1 MSNNIYLFANNN
13 DGVAEDFGYYRLYNM
28 QMRGDSQGVQD
39 GINYVEYLE
48 GDGASWIDTGLI
60 TNENTQIEATVQ
72 LVAHVNYKAWF
83 GSDNINVGYQT
94 DIRIPAI
101 RLQGNSAV
109 LNLDDNLNTDNLDKT
124 VWKID
129 TSNVVVGEEIF
140 LVDIDG
146 RKWINFTPT
155 ENINPTMSLKVFS
168 SNFTGFSIDETSNG
182 CIKGRIYDFKV
193 FMDNELRM
201 HLRPCL
207 DTEGVPCMY
216 DEVSEEY
223 FYNQGEGEF
232 TYKDLLRDY
241 QPVMDSNGVP
251 CLIDKVNK
259 KYYYGENNSL
269 FSCKETDKKKSIS
282 YIKGDGNSYIDTGI
296 YANPQYKYE
305 IVFEDE
311 DIQRYESLFGADQT
325 ECRVIRS
332 IEQKK
337 LAFFHKNDPRNFDCS
352 LNEKH
357 TVTVRNYNVYM
368 DGKHITNTVATDS
381 IDTFNKSTLIFSSYH
396 NNGLDTIGTFKLY
409 SFKMWDENDV
419 LVFDG
424 IPIIEGGIPYLYDRV
439 SNKTLQNQGS
449 GNFTYGIEK
458 FTNGIVSDVP
468 LEEISQS
475 ICDVIPTF
483 TKMCDDGSY
492 CMYGSHFLYNWD
504 GLSNLSIE
512 AYAKGKGLRLKPNT
526 QYTIYVKTDA
536 ITNYSSV
543 TPNDIFGYNGNGLG
557 WFEYN
562 KPTNFTTDK
571 TGRTFIYTY
580 HDTIYPGV
588 FPFYIYLLE
597 GDYVDY
603 IKNNEVDFATSI
615 DYLQADGTQ
624 YINTNVEINDSLD
637 IDMECRPMVNNA
649 GYIMNNTS
657 LEGTYKYNET
667 DTELTS
673 NVSSESK
680 TLTLGNTYG
689 AMLTEEEEF
698 SAYEQGW
705 IIDGAT
711 ANTSAVVSA
720 NTDISTLGTNETI
733 TSAYI
738 ELTNDNYQTRV
749 DDILAY
755 YPNCI
760 NVNLYDDGSV
770 VSLQTFMSGERNVIN
785 KQVEN
790 VTFMEGYFRN
800 VKNAG
805 NAFRWCEGLK
815 TVSNLP
821 NSLENTGSMFRFCTS
836 LESVTNIPTN
846 VTDVSEMFYQSA
858 IREVPPFPSN
868 YTGKFEGVFYKC
880 ENLIEAPI
888 IPDGVT
894 SIAKCFIN
902 CRSLTTVPNIPS
914 SCTNFNTT
922 FSDCTNLISVPADGW
937 NGYMGYTF
945 LNCTS
950 LNQEINITNANT
962 LAQTFKGCTSLSITP
977 SIETDPTVANVSMDN
992 CFEDCS
998 SLIMPP
1004 ITPSNVKSM
1013 GYAYTRCT
1021 NLEVAPN
1028 IPSDVTYIAYILS
1041 NCKKIKEVTIP
1052 IGIIEVGNSYAGV
1065 IEGCTALENIDWDGN
1080 TGISLNLKLLLS
1092 GFDGMSERDFHE
1104 LIARTTAAKWS
1115 STTLTLSDNYITML
1129 TGGEIINLTN
1139 KGWTIANS
1147 TSTSTVTVKSYET
1160 ISKDMT
1166 ISTTNENV
1174 TALVIE
1180 LTSDNYKTRI
1190 DEILAY
1196 YPNVNDISFYDDGS
1210 VTSLGSMFGIHI
1222 PSSGDYNNNRNHKNQ
1237 ITHVTFIDGYFENLV
1252 GLGSAFCECR
1262 NLLFVNNIPNSVT
1275 DMGNTFR
1282 SCNKLISI
1290 TNIPTSVRDLN
1301 ACFHSCESFN
1311 QMVDLSNV
1319 NIDNDK
1325 VAGTL
1330 AYLFYN
1336 CFALTRTPILPS
1348 NYVGGI
1354 GGLQNAFQNC
1364 KALKEVPIIP
1374 SGVTYLNSCFNG
1386 CTSMTGKPVV
1396 PSGVTNLMNA
1406 FYNTKITEVT
1416 IPLDNLISYQNAVT
1430 LCDELENI
1438 IWVGTRNTDFSMTSF
1453 CHAYEN
1459 EEDIHELIEHLGNV
1473 ENATL
1478 TLSDTCI
1485 GYLTSEDVISLQ
1497 EKGWNLNSVDGLA
1510 LVSVPQD
1517 LNISTLTSSETVKM
1531 ACIELT
1537 NSNYT
1542 SRIGNVLALY
1552 PNCNH
1557 LIFYDDGSVTSL
1569 LNIFHLGNNGGGT
1582 YRGQVEKISF
1592 AEGYFENVTALTNAF
1607 YGLSNLKTIDNL
1619 PISSKTNSLGGAFY
1633 GCASLNQLID
1643 LSVCTNLGDVG
1654 LDNTFRGCNS
1664 LTYTP
1669 ILPSSYN
1676 GYMGGCFMDC
1686 KALTE
1691 VPIIPNGVTNLS
1703 NCFNGCTSL
1712 TSVNA
1717 TDWDTSQVT
1726 NMGGIFS
1733 NCTSLTSVNTT
1744 GWDTSQVTNMG
1755 GIFSNCTA
1763 LTEIIGIENWDTSKA
1778 TNMGGMF
1785 TQCVNLTSLNISNW
1799 KTSQVVDMGGMFYG
1813 VNITEPLN
1821 LNKWDVSKVDTM
1833 LDMFK
1838 ASNYT
1843 SIDISSW
1850 DTSNVVNFETMFM
1863 QCKATEL
1870 KLPSKFVRSIE
1881 GKVTN
1886 MYRMFNQ
1893 ASVISLDVTEWDT
1906 QNINS
1911 LIGVFM
1917 MCTNLTEIK
1926 GIENWDTSKATS
1938 MNQLFYQCK
1947 KLTSLNISGWETGQV
1962 TDMGSMFHDCSE
1974 LTSLDLSKWNAS
1986 KVENMHQAFYNCS
1999 SITEL
2004 NLSNFTNVKDWGSFC
2019 RYCTKLVS
2027 ITGLDISKYSTNFG
2041 GNDIKFLSFQGCTSL
2056 RNIKNLDVSFTS
2068 AMAKAYSNSITN
2080 GNDYWILAGWG
2091 WFDGLTN
2098 LVDITFTGQL
2108 ELYDTLSIYPIFIGC
2123 DTTKFTYATWN
2134 TFVSILP
2141 TTSTSKSIVMGK
2153 SQAILDAVPDEIK
2166 LALTQKGYTL
2176 TFWE

>member
-13 DGVAEDFGYYRLYNM
+13 NGVAEDFGYYRLYNM

-72 LVAHVNYKAWF
+72 LVAHENYKAWF
-83 GSDNINVGYQT
+83 GSDAINVGYQT
-94 DIRIPAI
+94 DIRIPLI
-101 RLQGNSAV
+101 RLQGNNSVA
-109 LNLDDNLNTDNLDKT
+109 LNLGDNLNTGNLDKT

-146 RKWINFTPT
+146 RKWVNFTPT

-168 SNFTGFSIDETSNG
+168 SNFTSYSTNETSNG

-216 DEVSEEY
+216 DEVSEEC

-241 QPVMDSNGVP
+241 QPIMDSNGVP
-251 CLIDKVNK
+251 CLVDKVNK
-259 KYYYGENNSL
+259 KYYYGENDSL
-269 FSCKETDKKKSIS
+269 FSCKETDKKKSVS

-311 DIQRYESLFGADQT
+311 NVSAYENYFGCSNNT
-325 ECRVIRS
+325 IRVYRS
-332 IEQKK
+332 NTSASIVAIDYNGGISTYSIKLRQKNK
-337 LAFFHKNDPRNFDCS
+337 LVINKNQIYINGNPSN
-352 LNEKH
+352 
-357 TVTVRNYNVYM
+357 VTS
-368 DGKHITNTVATDS
+368 TDS
-381 IDTFNKSTLIFSSYH
+381 LDTFENTILIFQSLYE
-396 NNGLDTIGTFKLY
+396 GEPDKCGDFKLY
-409 SFKMWDENDV
+409 SFRMWDENNV

-424 IPIIEGGIPYLYDRV
+424 IPIVEGGVPYLYDRV
-439 SNKTLQNQGS
+439 SNRTLQNQGS

-483 TKMCDDGSY
+483 AKMCNDGSY
-492 CMYGSHFLYNWD
+492 CMYGDRFVYRYA
-504 GLSNLSIE
+504 GLREISIE
-512 AYAKGKGLRLKPNT
+512 AYTKGKGLRLKPNT
-526 QYTIYVKTDA
+526 KYTIHVKTDA
-536 ITNYSSV
+536 ISQYSSV
-543 TPNDIFGYNGNGLG
+543 NPCSVQGYDGTELV
-557 WFEYN
+557 FFRYN
-562 KPTNFTTDK
+562 EPISFITDEI
-571 TGRTFIYTY
+571 GRTFIYTY
-580 HDTIYPGV
+580 HDTNSYPGE

-615 DYLQADGTQ
+615 DYLQTNGTQ

-637 IDMECRPMVNNA
+637 IDIECRPMVNNA

-711 ANTSAVVSA
+711 ANAVAVVSA

-770 VSLQTFMSGERNVIN
+770 VNLEAFMSAERNSIN
-785 KQVEN
+785 NQVEN

-800 VKNAG
+800 VKIAY
-805 NAFRWCEGLK
+805 NAFKWCLGLK

-821 NSLENTGSMFRFCTS
+821 NSLEGTGSMFRFCKS

-846 VTDVSEMFYQSA
+846 VTNVAEMFYSSA

-868 YTGKFEGVFYKC
+868 YTGKFEGVFYDC
-880 ENLIEAPI
+880 GNLIEAPI

-894 SIAKCFIN
+894 SMATCFMN
-902 CRSLTTVPNIPS
+902 CRNLTTVPNIPS

-922 FSDCTNLISVPADGW
+922 FSECTNLTSVPTDGW

-977 SIETDPTVANVSMDN
+977 SIETDPTVTNVSMDN

-1013 GYAYTRCT
+1013 GNAYRRCT
-1021 NLEVAPN
+1021 NLEIAPN
-1028 IPSDVTYIAYILS
+1028 IPSDVTYMAYMLS

-1052 IGIIEVGNSYAGV
+1052 IGIIEVGNNYAGV

-1080 TGISLNLKLLLS
+1080 TGISLNLSLLLS
-1092 GFDGMSERDFHE
+1092 GFTGVSERDFHE
-1104 LIARTTAAKWS
+1104 LITRTTTGKWS
-1115 STTLTLSDNYITML
+1115 STNLTLSDNYITML

-1147 TSTSTVTVKSYET
+1147 TSTSTVTAKSYET
-1160 ISKDMT
+1160 ISKDMA
-1166 ISTTNENV
+1166 ISTTNEDV
-1174 TALVIE
+1174 TTLVIE

-1210 VTSLGSMFGIHI
+1210 VTSLSSMFGNHI
-1222 PSSGDYNNNRNHKNQ
+1222 SSSGDYNNNRNHKNQ

-1252 GLGSAFCECR
+1252 GLGSAFCECK

-1282 SCNKLISI
+1282 GCNKLIGI

-1301 ACFHSCESFN
+1301 ACFHSCGSFN

-1319 NIDNDK
+1319 NIDNGK
-1325 VAGTL
+1325 VAGALT
-1330 AYLFYN
+1330 YLFYN
-1336 CFALTRTPILPS
+1336 CYALTRTPILPS

-1473 ENATL
+1473 ESATL

-1485 GYLTSEDVISLQ
+1485 GYLTPEDIISLQ
-1497 EKGWNLNSVDGLA
+1497 EKGWNLNSLDGLA

-1557 LIFYDDGSVTSL
+1557 LIFYEDGSVTSL

-1607 YGLSNLKTIDNL
+1607 YSLSSLKTIDNL
-1619 PISSKTNSLGGAFY
+1619 PISSKTNALGGAFS
-1633 GCASLNQLID
+1633 GCTSLNQLID
-1643 LSVCTNLGDVG
+1643 LSACTNLSNVG
-1654 LDNTFRGCNS
+1654 LDNTFKDCNA

-1669 ILPSSYN
+1669 ILPSNYN
-1676 GYMGGCFMDC
+1676 GYMGGCFMNC

-1691 VPIIPNGVTNLS
+1691 APMMPSGVTNFS
-1703 NCFNGCTSL
+1703 NCFNGCTGL

-1717 TDWDTSQVT
+1717 TNWVT
-1726 NMGGIFS
+1726 NQTTRINSMFS
-1733 NCTSLTSVNTT
+1733 NCTGLTSVNTT
-1744 GWDTSQVTNMG
+1744 GWDTSQITNMG
-1755 GIFSNCTA
+1755 DIFNYCPA
-1763 LTEIIGIENWDTSKA
+1763 LTEIIGIENWDTSNV
-1778 TNMGGMF
+1778 TTMGGMF
-1785 TQCVNLTSLNISNW
+1785 SQCGELTSLNISNW
-1799 KTSQVVDMGGMFYG
+1799 KTGQVVDMGGMFYG
-1813 VNITEPLN
+1813 IHITEPLN
-1821 LNKWDVSKVDTM
+1821 LNKWDVSKVNTM
-1833 LDMFK
+1833 LNMFRE
-1838 ASNYT
+1838 SHYT

-1850 DTSNVVNFETMFM
+1850 NTSNVAIFETMFM
-1863 QCKATEL
+1863 QCRATEL
-1870 KLPSKFVRSIE
+1870 KLPSKFVKSIE
-1881 GKVTN
+1881 GKLTN
-1886 MYRMFNQ
+1886 IYRMFNQ
-1893 ASVISLDVTEWDT
+1893 SHVTSLDVTEWDT
-1906 QNINS
+1906 QNANS

-1917 MCTNLTEIK
+1917 MCVNLTEIK
-1926 GIENWDTSKATS
+1926 GIENWNTSKVTN
-1938 MNQLFYQCK
+1938 MNQLFYQCY

-1962 TDMGSMFHDCSE
+1962 TDMGNMFQECEALASLDLSNWNIGKVTTMNNMFYACRSLTE
-1974 LTSLDLSKWNAS
+1974 IIGIENFDTTELTQCYQMFYQCQLLTSLDLSEWNTS
-1986 KVENMHQAFYNCS
+1986 KLTSAYWMFRTCSKLETLNVSGWVISETCATDIKQFTQYCENLTNFNSFPMLKSMDFS
-1999 SITEL
+1999 S
-2004 NLSNFTNVKDWGSFC
+2004 N
-2019 RYCTKLVS
+2019 TKLS
-2027 ITGLDISKYSTNFG
+2027 TTSLLDIIDNLAT
-2041 GNDIKFLSFQGCTSL
+2041 ITTSQTL
-2056 RNIKNLDVSFTS
+2056 TLG
-2068 AMAKAYSNSITN
+2068 A
-2080 GNDYWILAGWG
+2080 
-2091 WFDGLTN
+2091 TN
-2098 LVDITFTGQL
+2098 LAKLTEEQIA
-2108 ELYDTLSIYPIFIGC
+2108 I
-2123 DTTKFTYATWN
+2123 ATNKGW
-2134 TFVSILP
+2134 TVS
-2141 TTSTSKSIVMGK
+2141 
-2153 SQAILDAVPDEIK
+2153 
-2166 LALTQKGYTL
+2166 
-2176 TFWE
+2176 

>member
-13 DGVAEDFGYYRLYNM
+13 NGVAEDFGYYRLYNM

-72 LVAHVNYKAWF
+72 LIAHENYKAWF
-83 GSDNINVGYQT
+83 GSDAINAGYQT
-94 DIRIPAI
+94 SIRIPLI
-101 RLQGNSAV
+101 RLQGNSAT
-109 LNLDDNLNTDNLDKT
+109 LNLGDNLNTGNLDKT

-129 TSNVVVGEEIF
+129 TSDVVVGEEIF

-155 ENINPTMSLKVFS
+155 ENTNPTMSLKVFS
-168 SNFTGFSIDETSNG
+168 GNFPAYSISETSNG

-216 DEVSEEY
+216 DEVSKEY

-251 CLIDKVNK
+251 CLVDKVNK
-259 KYYYGENNSL
+259 KYYYGENDSL

-305 IVFEDE
+305 IVFEDS
-311 DIQRYESLFGADQT
+311 DIQKYESLFGADQT

-332 IEQKK
+332 IEQET
-337 LAFFHKNDPRNFDCS
+337 LAFFYKGNAKNFNCS

-357 TVTVRNYNVYM
+357 TVTIRNYNVYM
-368 DGKHITNTVATDS
+368 DGKYIVSTVATDS
-381 IDTFNKSTLIFSSYH
+381 IDTFNKSTLIFSSYY
-396 NNGLDTIGTFKLY
+396 NNELDTIGTFKLY
-409 SFKMWDENDV
+409 SFRMWDENEV

-424 IPIIEGGIPYLYDRV
+424 IPIIEGGVPYLYDRV
-439 SNKTLQNQGS
+439 SNRTLQNQGS
-449 GNFTYGIEK
+449 GNFTYGVEK

-475 ICDVIPTF
+475 ICDTIPTF
-483 TKMCDDGSY
+483 AKMCDDGSY
-492 CMYGSHFLYNWD
+492 CMYSRFLHNWD
-504 GLSNLSIE
+504 NLSNLSIE

-536 ITNYSSV
+536 ISSFSSV
-543 TPNDIFGYNGNGLG
+543 DPHHIFGYNGNGLG
-557 WFEYN
+557 WFKYN
-562 KPTNFTTDK
+562 EPTNFTTDEI
-571 TGRTFIYTY
+571 GRVFIYTY
-580 HDTIYPGV
+580 HEIISHPGE

-615 DYLQADGTQ
+615 DYLQTNGTQ

-637 IDMECRPMVNNA
+637 IDIECRPMVNNA

-711 ANTSAVVSA
+711 ANTVAVVSA

-770 VSLQTFMSGERNVIN
+770 VGLQNFMSAERNSIN
-785 KQVEN
+785 NQVEN

-800 VKNAG
+800 VKMAG
-805 NAFRWCEGLK
+805 DAFSWCRGLK

-821 NSLENTGSMFRFCTS
+821 NSLEKTGSMFRFCTS

-846 VTDVSEMFYQSA
+846 VTDVNEMFYQAA

-868 YTGKFEGVFYKC
+868 YTGKFEGVFYNC
-880 ENLIEAPI
+880 GNLIEAPI

-894 SIAKCFIN
+894 SMATCFMN
-902 CRSLTTVPNIPS
+902 CRNLTTVPNIPS

-922 FSDCTNLISVPADGW
+922 FSGCTNLTSVPTDGW
-937 NGYMGYTF
+937 NGFMGYTF
-945 LNCTS
+945 LDCTS

-977 SIETDPTVANVSMDN
+977 SIETDTTVANVDMGE
-992 CFEDCS
+992 CFCGCTN
-998 SLIMPP
+998 LITPP
-1004 ITPSNVKSM
+1004 ITPNNVKSM
-1013 GYAYTRCT
+1013 GRAYSDCT
-1021 NLEVAPN
+1021 NLEIAPN
-1028 IPSDVTYIAYILS
+1028 IPSDATYIAYMLS

-1052 IGIIEVGNSYAGV
+1052 IGVIEVGNNYAGV

-1080 TGISLNLKLLLS
+1080 TGVSLNVRLLLLNVNI
-1092 GFDGMSERDFHE
+1092 SERDFHE
-1104 LIARTTAAKWS
+1104 LIARTTTAKWS
-1115 STTLTLSDNYITML
+1115 STNLTLSDEHFTML
-1129 TGGEIINLTN
+1129 TSGEIINLIN
-1139 KGWTIANS
+1139 KGWTIANFSS
-1147 TSTSTVTVKSYET
+1147 TSAVTVKSYET

-1166 ISTTNENV
+1166 ISTTNEDI
-1174 TALVIE
+1174 TALAIE
-1180 LTSDNYKTRI
+1180 LTSTNYKTRI

-1196 YPNVNDISFYDDGS
+1196 YPNVNDIALYEDGS
-1210 VTSLGSMFGIHI
+1210 VTSLGNMFGTHI
-1222 PSSGDYNNNRNHKNQ
+1222 SSSGDYNNNINHKNQ
-1237 ITHVTFIDGYFENLV
+1237 ITHATFIDGYFENLTNLSY
-1252 GLGSAFCECR
+1252 GFCECR

-1275 DMGNTFR
+1275 AMTNTFR

-1290 TNIPTSVRDLN
+1290 TNIPTSVRNLN
-1301 ACFHSCESFN
+1301 SCFHSCESFN

-1319 NIDNDK
+1319 DIDNSI
-1325 VAGTL
+1325 VAGALT
-1330 AYLFYN
+1330 YLFYN
-1336 CFALTRTPILPS
+1336 CFALTYTPILPS

-1364 KALKEVPIIP
+1364 KALTEVPIIP
-1374 SGVTYLNSCFNG
+1374 SGVTNLANCFNG
-1386 CTSMTGKPVV
+1386 CISMTGKPVV
-1396 PSGVTNLMNA
+1396 PSGVTSLQNA

-1416 IPLDNLISYQNAVT
+1416 IPLDNLTSYQNAVS
-1430 LCDELENI
+1430 LCAELENI
-1438 IWVGTRNTDFSMTSF
+1438 IWVGTRNTDFSFLTLAF
-1453 CHAYEN
+1453 GHVNTYG
-1459 EEDIHELIEHLGNV
+1459 LIDHLGEV
-1473 ENATL
+1473 DSATL
-1478 TLSDTCI
+1478 TLNDNSI
-1485 GYLTSEDVISLQ
+1485 EHLTSEEIISLQ
-1497 EKGWNLNSVDGLA
+1497 EKGWTLNSSDGVVLA
-1510 LVSVPQD
+1510 SVPQNLD
-1517 LNISTLTSSETVKM
+1517 ISTLTSSETVKM

-1557 LIFYDDGSVTSL
+1557 LIFYEDGSVDSL
-1569 LNIFHLGNNGGGT
+1569 LNIFNLGNNSGGT

-1607 YGLSNLKTIDNL
+1607 YGLSSLKTIDNL
-1619 PISSKTNSLGGAFY
+1619 PVSSKTNALGGVFN
-1633 GCASLNQLID
+1633 GCTSLNQLID
-1643 LSVCTNLGDVG
+1643 LSACTNLSNVG
-1654 LDNTFRGCNS
+1654 LDNTFKDCKS

-1669 ILPSSYN
+1669 ILPSNYN
-1676 GYMGGCFMDC
+1676 GYMGGCFMNC

-1691 VPIIPNGVTNLS
+1691 VPMMPSGVTNLA
-1703 NCFNGCTSL
+1703 NCFNGCIGL
-1712 TSVNA
+1712 TSINA
-1717 TDWDTSQVT
+1717 TNWVT
-1726 NMGGIFS
+1726 NQTTKIDSMFT

-1744 GWDTSQVTNMG
+1744 GWDTSQITNMG
-1755 GIFSNCTA
+1755 NIFSYCTA
-1763 LTEIIGIENWDTSKA
+1763 LTEIIGIENWDTSKV
-1778 TNMGGMF
+1778 TNMSVMF
-1785 TQCVNLTSLNISNW
+1785 SQCEKLTSLNISNW
-1799 KTSQVVDMGGMFYG
+1799 KTGQVVDMNSMFYG
-1813 VNITEPLN
+1813 VHIAEPLN
-1821 LNKWDVSKVDTM
+1821 LNKWDVSKVNTM
-1833 LDMFK
+1833 MNMFR
-1838 ASNYT
+1838 ASHYT

-1850 DTSNVVNFETMFM
+1850 DTSNVAIFETMFM

-1870 KLPSKFVRSIE
+1870 KLPSKFVKSIE
-1881 GKVTN
+1881 GKLTN
-1886 MYRMFNQ
+1886 IYRMFNQ
-1893 ASVISLDVTEWDT
+1893 SSVISLDVTEWDT
-1906 QNINS
+1906 QNADN
-1911 LIGVFM
+1911 LIGIFM
-1917 MCTNLTEIK
+1917 MCKKLTEIK
-1926 GIENWDTSKATS
+1926 GIENWNTSKVTN
-1938 MNQLFYQCK
+1938 MNQLFYQCY
-1947 KLTSLNISGWETGQV
+1947 KLTSLNISEWETGQV
-1962 TDMGSMFHDCSE
+1962 TNMNSMFQECE
-1974 LTSLDLSKWNAS
+1974 ALVSLDLSDWDTS
-1986 KVENMHQAFYNCS
+1986 SVTNMSSMFKNCS
-1999 SITEL
+1999 SLTSLNVSGWGNSNSIDMGNMFYDCKVLVEL
-2004 NLSNFTNVKDWGSFC
+2004 DLSTWNFTNVSNIDYIFRDMTSLTDLDASG
-2019 RYCTKLVS
+2019 
-2027 ITGLDISKYSTNFG
+2027 ITLANTTDVFNFAYQSTNLTNF
-2041 GNDIKFLSFQGCTSL
+2041 
-2056 RNIKNLDVSFTS
+2056 VSFKNISTVVT
-2068 AMAKAYSNSITN
+2068 ATYLNNLTVNSIMSIIN
-2080 GNDYWILAGWG
+2080 NLATVTTTQTLQLGA
-2091 WFDGLTN
+2091 TN
-2098 LVDITFTGQL
+2098 LAKLTEDQV
-2108 ELYDTLSIYPIFIGC
+2108 
-2123 DTTKFTYATWN
+2123 
-2134 TFVSILP
+2134 
-2141 TTSTSKSIVMGK
+2141 
-2153 SQAILDAVPDEIK
+2153 AIAVN
-2166 LALTQKGYTL
+2166 KGWTVV
-2176 TFWE
+2176 

>member
-72 LVAHVNYKAWF
+72 LVAHENYKAWF

-94 DIRIPAI
+94 DIRIPLI
-101 RLQGNSAV
+101 RLQGNNSVA
-109 LNLDDNLNTDNLDKT
+109 LNLGDNLNTGNLDKT

-168 SNFTGFSIDETSNG
+168 SNFTGFSINETSNG

-216 DEVSEEY
+216 DEVSKEY

-241 QPVMDSNGVP
+241 QPIMDSNGVP
-251 CLIDKVNK
+251 CLVDKVNK

-269 FSCKETDKKKSIS
+269 FSCKETDKKKSVS

-305 IVFEDE
+305 IVFEDS
-311 DIQRYESLFGADQT
+311 DIQRYENLFGADQT

-332 IEQKK
+332 IEQET
-337 LAFFHKNDPRNFDCS
+337 LAFFYKSNAKNFNCS

-357 TVTVRNYNVYM
+357 TVTIRSHRVYM
-368 DGKHITNTVATDS
+368 DGKHIMDTEATDS
-381 IDTFNKSTLIFSSYH
+381 IDTFNKSTLIFSSYY

-439 SNKTLQNQGS
+439 SNRTLQNQGS

-483 TKMCDDGSY
+483 AKMCNDGSY
-492 CMYGSHFLYNWD
+492 CMYSRFLHNWD

-526 QYTIYVKTDA
+526 QYTIYIKTDA
-536 ITNYSSV
+536 ISNFSSV
-543 TPNDIFGYNGNGLG
+543 TPHQIFGYNGNGLG
-557 WFEYN
+557 WFKYN
-562 KPTNFTTDK
+562 EPTNFTTDEI
-571 TGRTFIYTY
+571 GRVFIYTY
-580 HDTIYPGV
+580 HETISHTGV

-770 VSLQTFMSGERNVIN
+770 VKLQNFMSGERNAIN

-800 VKNAG
+800 VKNAE

-821 NSLENTGSMFRFCTS
+821 NSLEYTGSMFRFCTS

-846 VTDVSEMFYQSA
+846 VTDVTEMFYNSA

-868 YTGKFEGVFYKC
+868 YTGKFEGVFFNC
-880 ENLIEAPI
+880 GNLIEAPI

-894 SIAKCFIN
+894 SMATCFMN
-902 CRSLTTVPNIPS
+902 CRNLTTVPNIPS

-922 FSDCTNLISVPADGW
+922 FSGCTNLISVPTDGW

-977 SIETDPTVANVSMDN
+977 SIETDPTVASVDMGE
-992 CFEDCS
+992 CFYGCTN
-998 SLIMPP
+998 LIIPP
-1004 ITPSNVKSM
+1004 ITPNNVKSM
-1013 GYAYTRCT
+1013 GSAYSGCT
-1021 NLEVAPN
+1021 NLEIAPN
-1028 IPSDVTYIAYILS
+1028 IPSDATYIAYMLS

-1052 IGIIEVGNSYAGV
+1052 IGIIEVGNNYVGV

-1080 TGISLNLKLLLS
+1080 TGVSLNVRLLLLNVNI
-1092 GFDGMSERDFHE
+1092 SERDFHE

-1115 STTLTLSDNYITML
+1115 STNLTLSDEHFAML
-1129 TGGEIINLTN
+1129 TSGEIINLTN
-1139 KGWTIANS
+1139 KGWTIQNAS
-1147 TSTSTVTVKSYET
+1147 PSGTATIKSYET
-1160 ISKDMT
+1160 ISKDMA
-1166 ISTTNENV
+1166 ISTTNEDV
-1174 TALVIE
+1174 TALAIE
-1180 LTSDNYKTRI
+1180 LTSTNYKTRI

-1196 YPNVNDISFYDDGS
+1196 YPNVNDIALYEDGS
-1210 VTSLGSMFGIHI
+1210 VTSLGSMFGNHI
-1222 PSSGDYNNNRNHKNQ
+1222 SSSGDYNNNRNHKNQ

-1301 ACFHSCESFN
+1301 ACFHSCDSFN

-1319 NIDNDK
+1319 NIDNSI

-1330 AYLFYN
+1330 QYVFYN

-1374 SGVTYLNSCFNG
+1374 SGVTNLNSCFNG
-1386 CTSMTGKPVV
+1386 CISMTGKPVV
-1396 PSGVTNLMNA
+1396 PSGATNIMNV

-1438 IWVGTRNTDFSMTSF
+1438 IWVGTRNTDFLMTSF

-1473 ENATL
+1473 ESATL

-1485 GYLTSEDVISLQ
+1485 GYLTPEDVISLQ

-1531 ACIELT
+1531 VCIELT

-1557 LIFYDDGSVTSL
+1557 LIFYEDGSVTKL
-1569 LNIFHLGNNGGGT
+1569 ENLFALGNNGAGT

-1592 AEGYFENVTALTNAF
+1592 AEGYFENVNSLVGCF
-1607 YGLSNLKTIDNL
+1607 SYCDGLKTVENIPL
-1619 PISSKTNSLGGAFY
+1619 SSKVTYLGNMFT
-1633 GCASLNQLID
+1633 GCTSLNQPID
-1643 LSVCTNLGDVG
+1643 LSTCVNCTDLSQ
-1654 LDNTFRGCNS
+1654 TFRDCTS

-1669 ILPSSYN
+1669 ILPSNCN
-1676 GYMGGCFMDC
+1676 GTMNGCFFNC

-1691 VPIIPNGVTNLS
+1691 VPMMPSGVTNFS
-1703 NCFNGCTSL
+1703 SCFYGCTSL
-1712 TSVNA
+1712 TSVDA
-1717 TDWDTSQVT
+1717 TNWVT
-1726 NMGGIFS
+1726 NQTTNIGTMFS
-1733 NCTSLTSVNTT
+1733 SCTSLTSVNTT
-1744 GWDTSQVTNMG
+1744 GWDTSQITNMG
-1755 GIFSNCTA
+1755 DIFSSCTA
-1763 LTEIIGIENWDTSKA
+1763 LTEIIGIENWDTSSA
-1778 TNMGGMF
+1778 TNMSSMF
-1785 TQCVNLTSLNISNW
+1785 ALCGNLTSLNISNW
-1799 KTSQVVDMGGMFYG
+1799 KTSQVVDMSSMLYG
-1813 VNITEPLN
+1813 IHITEPLN
-1821 LNKWDVSKVDTM
+1821 LNKWDVSKVNTM
-1833 LDMFK
+1833 LNMFR
-1838 ASNYT
+1838 ASRYT

-1850 DTSNVVNFETMFM
+1850 DTSNIAIFETMFM

-1881 GKVTN
+1881 GKLTN
-1886 MYRMFNQ
+1886 IYRMFNQ
-1893 ASVISLDVTEWDT
+1893 SSVTSLDVTEWDI
-1906 QNINS
+1906 QNVEN
-1911 LIGVFM
+1911 LTGVFM

-1926 GIENWDTSKATS
+1926 GIENWNTSKVTS

-1947 KLTSLNISGWETGQV
+1947 KITSLNISGWDTGQV
-1962 TDMGSMFHDCSE
+1962 TNMGGMFDTCES
-1974 LTSLDLSKWNAS
+1974 LASLDLSDWDTSKVTTMNGLFANCLVLTSLNVSGWDTSSVTTMDAVFYGVRAITSLDLSDWNVQNVTNF
-1986 KVENMHQAFYNCS
+1986 KNFFYNQGYALIS
-1999 SITEL
+1999 L
-2004 NLSNFTNVKDWGSFC
+2004 NSMMNISASLDLTPTSN
-2019 RYCTKLVS
+2019 
-2027 ITGLDISKYSTNFG
+2027 LDIN
-2041 GNDIKFLSFQGCTSL
+2041 SL
-2056 RNIKNLDVSFTS
+2056 LDVIDNLATVT
-2068 AMAKAYSNSITN
+2068 TN
-2080 GNDYWILAGWG
+2080 
-2091 WFDGLTN
+2091 
-2098 LVDITFTGQL
+2098 
-2108 ELYDTLSIYPIFIGC
+2108 P
-2123 DTTKFTYATWN
+2123 
-2134 TFVSILP
+2134 
-2141 TTSTSKSIVMGK
+2141 
-2153 SQAILDAVPDEIK
+2153 
-2166 LALTQKGYTL
+2166 TL
-2176 TFWE
+2176 TLGSTHLAKLTEDQIAIAVNKGWTVA

>member
-28 QMRGDSQGVQD
+28 QMRGGSQGVQD
-39 GINYVEYLE
+39 SINYVEYLE

-72 LVAHVNYKAWF
+72 LVAHENYKAWF
-83 GSDNINVGYQT
+83 GSDAINVGYQT
-94 DIRIPAI
+94 SISIPLI
-101 RLQGNSAV
+101 RLQGNSAT
-109 LNLDDNLNTDNLDKT
+109 LNLGNNLNTGDLDKT

-129 TSNVVVGEEIF
+129 TSDVVVGEEIF
-140 LVDIDG
+140 VVDIDG
-146 RKWINFTPT
+146 RKWISYTPT
-155 ENINPTMSLKVFS
+155 ENTNPTMSLKVFS
-168 SNFTGFSIDETSNG
+168 GNFTTHTTNEASDG

-193 FMDNELRM
+193 FIDNELKM

-251 CLIDKVNK
+251 CLVDKVNK

-311 DIQRYESLFGADQT
+311 NVLAYESYFGCSNKT
-325 ECRVIRS
+325 IRVYRS
-332 IEQKK
+332 NTSTSIVAIDYNGEAGSRYSVRLGQKNK
-337 LAFFHKNDPRNFDCS
+337 LVINKNQLYINGNS
-352 LNEKH
+352 SNL
-357 TVTVRNYNVYM
+357 TY
-368 DGKHITNTVATDS
+368 TDS
-381 IDTFNKSTLIFSSYH
+381 LDTFENTILIFQSLY
-396 NNGLDTIGTFKLY
+396 NGELDKCGDFKLY
-409 SFKMWDENDV
+409 SFRMWDENEV

-424 IPIIEGGIPYLYDRV
+424 IPIIEGGVPYLYDRV
-439 SNKTLQNQGS
+439 SNRTLQNQGS
-449 GNFTYGIEK
+449 GNFTYGVEK

-475 ICDVIPTF
+475 ICDIIPTF
-483 TKMCDDGSY
+483 AKMCDDGSY
-492 CMYGSHFLYNWD
+492 CMYGSRFLYNEQGVKD
-504 GLSNLSIE
+504 LSIE

-526 QYTIYVKTDA
+526 KYTIYIKTDA
-536 ITNYSSV
+536 ISSYSSV
-543 TPNDIFGYNGNGLG
+543 NPHSVNGYDGTALV
-557 WFEYN
+557 WFNYGIPE
-562 KPTNFTTDK
+562 TFITDK

-580 HDTIYPGV
+580 HDVATHTGE

-711 ANTSAVVSA
+711 ANTVAVVSA

-738 ELTNDNYQTRV
+738 ELTNDNYGTRV

-800 VKNAG
+800 VKIAY

-821 NSLENTGSMFRFCTS
+821 NSLEGTGSMFRFCKS

-846 VTDVSEMFYQSA
+846 VTDVTEMFYSSA

-868 YTGKFEGVFYKC
+868 YTGKFEGVFYNC
-880 ENLIEAPI
+880 GNLIEAPI

-894 SIAKCFIN
+894 SMANCFIS
-902 CRSLTTVPNIPS
+902 CTKLTTVPNIPS

-922 FSDCTNLISVPADGW
+922 FSGCTNLISVPTDGW

-945 LNCTS
+945 LNCAL

-962 LAQTFKGCTSLSITP
+962 LTQTFKGCTSLSITP
-977 SIETDPTVANVSMDN
+977 SIETDPTVTNISMDS
-992 CFEDCS
+992 CFEECS
-998 SLIMPP
+998 SLIIPT

-1013 GYAYTRCT
+1013 GRTYSGCT

-1028 IPSDVTYIAYILS
+1028 IPSDATYIAYMLS

-1052 IGIIEVGNSYAGV
+1052 IGIIEVGNDYAGV
-1065 IEGCTALENIDWDGN
+1065 VEGCTALENIDWDGN
-1080 TGISLNLKLLLS
+1080 TGISFSLNLLLS
-1092 GFDGMSERDFHE
+1092 GSVGLSERDFHE
-1104 LIARTTAAKWS
+1104 LIARTTTAKWS
-1115 STTLTLSDNYITML
+1115 PTTLTLSDDYITML
-1129 TGGEIINLTN
+1129 TGGEILNLTN

-1147 TSTSTVTVKSYET
+1147 SSTSTVTVKSYET

-1166 ISTTNENV
+1166 ISTTNEDI
-1174 TALVIE
+1174 TALAIE

-1196 YPNVNDISFYDDGS
+1196 YPNVNDIALYEDGS
-1210 VTSLGSMFGIHI
+1210 VTSLGNMFGTHVS
-1222 PSSGDYNNNRNHKNQ
+1222 SSGDYNNNINHKNQ
-1237 ITHVTFIDGYFENLV
+1237 ITHVTFMDGYFENLTNLSY
-1252 GLGSAFCECR
+1252 GFCECR

-1275 DMGNTFR
+1275 AMTNTFR

-1301 ACFHSCESFN
+1301 SCFHSCESFN

-1319 NIDNDK
+1319 DIDNSI

-1330 AYLFYN
+1330 TYLFYG
-1336 CFALTRTPILPS
+1336 CYALTYTPILPS
-1348 NYVGGI
+1348 NYIGGI
-1354 GGLQNAFQNC
+1354 GGLKNAFQNC

-1374 SGVTYLNSCFNG
+1374 SGVTELSNCFNG

-1396 PSGVTNLMNA
+1396 PSGVTSIPNA

-1416 IPLDNLISYQNAVT
+1416 IPLDNLITYQNAVT

-1438 IWVGTRNTDFSMTSF
+1438 IWVGTRNTDFLMTSF
-1453 CHAYEN
+1453 CNDYKN

-1473 ENATL
+1473 ESATL
-1478 TLSDTCI
+1478 TLNDTCI

-1517 LNISTLTSSETVKM
+1517 LDISTLTSSETVKM
-1531 ACIELT
+1531 TYIELT
-1537 NSNYT
+1537 NSNYKA
-1542 SRIGNVLALY
+1542 RIGNVLALY
-1552 PNCNH
+1552 SNCNH
-1557 LIFYDDGSVTSL
+1557 LIFYDDGSITVFENL
-1569 LNIFHLGNNGGGT
+1569 FALGNNGGGA

-1592 AEGYFENVTALTNAF
+1592 AEGYFENVNSLN
-1607 YGLSNLKTIDNL
+1607 GLFSYCSDLKTIENI
-1619 PISSKTNSLGGAFY
+1619 PFSSKVTYLGNMFM
-1633 GCASLNQLID
+1633 GCTSLNQLID
-1643 LSVCTNLGDVG
+1643 LSTYVNCTDLSQ
-1654 LDNTFRGCNS
+1654 TFRDCTS

-1669 ILPSSYN
+1669 ILPSNCNGSMNNCFYN
-1676 GYMGGCFMDC
+1676 C

-1691 VPIIPNGVTNLS
+1691 VPTMPSGVTNFS
-1703 NCFNGCTSL
+1703 SCFCLCTGL

-1717 TDWDTSQVT
+1717 TNWDTSQVT
-1726 NMGGIFS
+1726 NTSSMFQ

-1744 GWDTSQVTNMG
+1744 GWDTSEVTNTNSM
-1755 GIFSNCTA
+1755 FSNCSN
-1763 LTEIIGIENWDTSKA
+1763 LTEIIGIENWNTSNV
-1778 TNMGGMF
+1778 TNMGSMF
-1785 TQCVNLTSLNISNW
+1785 GLCEKLTSLNISGW
-1799 KTSQVVDMGGMFYG
+1799 DTGQVVIMGGMLYG
-1813 VNITEPLN
+1813 VHIAEPLN
-1821 LNKWDVSKVDTM
+1821 LNKWDVSKVT
-1833 LDMFK
+1833 DMMNMFR
-1838 ASNYT
+1838 ASHYT

-1850 DTSNVVNFETMFM
+1850 DTSNVASFETMFM

-1870 KLPSKFVRSIE
+1870 KLPSKFVKSIE

-1886 MYRMFNQ
+1886 IYRMFNQ
-1893 ASVISLDVTEWDT
+1893 SSVTSLDVTEWDT
-1906 QNINS
+1906 QNVNS
-1911 LIGVFM
+1911 SIGVFM

-1926 GIENWDTSKATS
+1926 GIENWDTSKVTS

-1947 KLTSLNISGWETGQV
+1947 KITSLNISGWDTGQV
-1962 TDMGSMFHDCSE
+1962 TNMGGMFQECEALASLDLSDWDTSKVTNMGSMF
-1974 LTSLDLSKWNAS
+1974 
-1986 KVENMHQAFYNCS
+1986 
-1999 SITEL
+1999 
-2004 NLSNFTNVKDWGSFC
+2004 GS
-2019 RYCTKLVS
+2019 
-2027 ITGLDISKYSTNFG
+2027 
-2041 GNDIKFLSFQGCTSL
+2041 CTSL
-2056 RNIKNLDVSFTS
+2056 TN
-2068 AMAKAYSNSITN
+2068 MPITTFGN
-2080 GNDYWILAGWG
+2080 GCNYYNMYDNCT
-2091 WFDGLTN
+2091 GLTN
-2098 LVDITFTGQL
+2098 IPILNIVGSCTLSRLFCRCSNISAEITFNWTTDEEVEFSGVFCDIDRNRITSLYGVNLTSCGNTIFTGYFFGGIGSQENTSFVNFTCNG
-2108 ELYDTLSIYPIFIGC
+2108 ELDNDLNISLYPNLST
-2123 DTTKFTYATWN
+2123 D
-2134 TFVSILP
+2134 SILNIINCLQTL
-2141 TTSTSKSIVMGK
+2141 TTS
-2153 SQAILDAVPDEIK
+2153 Q
-2166 LALTQKGYTL
+2166 TL
-2176 TFWE
+2176 TLGATNLAKLTEEQIAVAVNKGWTVS

>member
-13 DGVAEDFGYYRLYNM
+13 DGVAENFGYYRLYNM

-101 RLQGNSAV
+101 RLQGNSAI
-109 LNLDDNLNTDNLDKT
+109 LNLGDNLNTGNLDKT

-168 SNFTGFSIDETSNG
+168 GNFTNYSINETSNG

-193 FMDNELRM
+193 FIDNELRM

-305 IVFEDE
+305 IVFEDS
-311 DIQRYESLFGADQT
+311 DIQKYESLFGANQT

-332 IEQKK
+332 IEQET
-337 LAFFHKNDPRNFDCS
+337 LAFLHKNNQKNFNCS

-357 TVTVRNYNVYM
+357 TVTIRSHRVYM
-368 DGKHITNTVATDS
+368 DRKHIMDIEATDS
-381 IDTFNKSTLIFSSYH
+381 IDTFNKSTLIFSSYY
-396 NNGLDTIGTFKLY
+396 NNELDTIGTFKLY

-439 SNKTLQNQGS
+439 SNRTLQNQGS

-483 TKMCDDGSY
+483 AKMCNDGSY
-492 CMYGSHFLYNWD
+492 CMYGRFLYNWD

-536 ITNYSSV
+536 ISSFSSV
-543 TPNDIFGYNGNGLG
+543 DPHHIFGYNGNGLG

-562 KPTNFTTDK
+562 KPTNFTTDEI
-571 TGRTFIYTY
+571 GRVFIYTY
-580 HDTIYPGV
+580 HEIIPHTGE

-649 GYIMNNTS
+649 GHIMNNTS

-770 VSLQTFMSGERNVIN
+770 VNLEAFMSAERNSIN
-785 KQVEN
+785 NQVEN

-800 VKNAG
+800 VKIAY
-805 NAFRWCEGLK
+805 NAFRWCLGLK

-821 NSLENTGSMFRFCTS
+821 NSLEGTGSMFRFCKS

-846 VTDVSEMFYQSA
+846 VTNVAEMFYHTG

-868 YTGKFEGVFYKC
+868 YAGKFEGVFC
-880 ENLIEAPI
+880 ECGNLIEAPI

-894 SIAKCFIN
+894 SMARCFMN
-902 CRSLTTVPNIPS
+902 CRNLTTVPNIPS

-922 FSDCTNLISVPADGW
+922 FSDCTNLTSVPTDGW

-945 LNCTS
+945 LSCTS

-977 SIETDPTVANVSMDN
+977 SIETDPTVASVSMDN

-1013 GYAYTRCT
+1013 GNTYRKCT

-1028 IPSDVTYIAYILS
+1028 IPSDVTYMAYMLS

-1052 IGIIEVGNSYAGV
+1052 IGIIEIGNNYAGV

-1080 TGISLNLKLLLS
+1080 TGISLNLSSLLS
-1092 GFDGMSERDFHE
+1092 GSYGISERDFHE
-1104 LIARTTAAKWS
+1104 LIARTTTVKWS
-1115 STTLTLSDNYITML
+1115 SATLTLSDNYITML

-1147 TSTSTVTVKSYET
+1147 SSTSTVTVKSYET

-1166 ISTTNENV
+1166 ISTTNEDV

-1210 VTSLGSMFGIHI
+1210 VTSLGSMFGNHI
-1222 PSSGDYNNNRNHKNQ
+1222 SSSGDYNNNRNHKNQ
-1237 ITHVTFIDGYFENLV
+1237 ITHVTFIDGYFENLAV
-1252 GLGSAFCECR
+1252 LSSAFCECR
-1262 NLLFVNNIPNSVT
+1262 SLLFVNNIPNSVT
-1275 DMGNTFR
+1275 VMENTFR
-1282 SCNKLISI
+1282 GCSGLIGIS
-1290 TNIPTSVRDLN
+1290 NIPTSVRHLGS
-1301 ACFHSCESFN
+1301 CFHSCSSFN
-1311 QMVDLSNV
+1311 QMIDLSNV
-1319 NIDNDK
+1319 DIDNSI
-1325 VAGTL
+1325 VAGSL
-1330 AYLFYN
+1330 IYLFYN
-1336 CFALTRTPILPS
+1336 CTSLTYTPILPS

-1354 GGLQNAFQNC
+1354 GGLKNAFQNC
-1364 KALKEVPIIP
+1364 KALTEVPIIP
-1374 SGVTYLNSCFNG
+1374 SGVKDLNSCFNG

-1438 IWVGTRNTDFSMTSF
+1438 IWVGTRNTDFLMTSF

-1473 ENATL
+1473 ESATL

-1485 GYLTSEDVISLQ
+1485 GYLTPEDIISLQ
-1497 EKGWNLNSVDGLA
+1497 EKGWNLNSIDGLA
-1510 LVSVPQD
+1510 LVSAPQD

-1592 AEGYFENVTALTNAF
+1592 VEGYFENVTTLTNAF

-1619 PISSKTNSLGGAFY
+1619 PVSSKTDSLGGAFY

-1691 VPIIPNGVTNLS
+1691 VPIMPSGVTNLS
-1703 NCFNGCTSL
+1703 SCFSGCTSL
-1712 TSVNA
+1712 TSVNT

-1726 NMGGIFS
+1726 NIGDIFRDCSALEEVNVTNLCTDKITDLTCVFYSCSKLSNIIGLNTWNVSNVTHMGRDGWQACGIFQ
-1733 NCTSLTSVNTT
+1733 NCRALTRLDLNSWNVGKLRVAENMFNTCENLETLILPNNFTSLTNTQKMFVNCKKLTSIDV
-1744 GWDTSQVTNMG
+1744 GDWDTSQVTTMNDMFYGCGSLTTLDVSNWNTSNAGNM
-1755 GIFSNCTA
+1755 SNMFRNCSGLTSLDVSGLDTKNVTA
-1763 LTEIIGIENWDTSKA
+1763 MNS
-1778 TNMGGMF
+1778 MF
-1785 TQCVNLTSLNISNW
+1785 QNCNNLTSL
-1799 KTSQVVDMGGMFYG
+1799 
-1813 VNITEPLN
+1813 
-1821 LNKWDVSKVDTM
+1821 DVSGFDTGNVTNM
-1833 LDMFK
+1833 ANMFNGCSGLTSLDVSGF
-1838 ASNYT
+1838 
-1843 SIDISSW
+1843 
-1850 DTSNVVNFETMFM
+1850 DT
-1863 QCKATEL
+1863 
-1870 KLPSKFVRSIE
+1870 
-1881 GKVTN
+1881 GKVTL
-1886 MYRMFNQ
+1886 MQYMFQDCN
-1893 ASVISLDVTEWDT
+1893 SLTSLDVSGFDT
-1906 QNINS
+1906 KN
-1911 LIGVFM
+1911 V
-1917 MCTNLTEIK
+1917 TNMSYT
-1926 GIENWDTSKATS
+1926 
-1938 MNQLFYQCK
+1938 FYNCK
-1947 KLTSLNISGWETGQV
+1947 KLTSLDLSNFNTSNV
-1962 TDMGSMFHDCSE
+1962 TNMGYIFANCDSLEQLKGNFILNNVDCMYMFHQCSKAPDLSE
-1974 LTSLDLSKWNAS
+1974 FKMSGTTTRVNYMFGSFGFNNTPLATSLDLSDIALADGCDITPYTFYRCAVADIYPFTNINA
-1986 KVENMHQAFYNCS
+1986 NCH
-1999 SITEL
+1999 IGEI
-2004 NLSNFTNVKDWGSFC
+2004 NLSQEVILRFINNLAEVT
-2019 RYCTKLVS
+2019 
-2027 ITGLDISKYSTNFG
+2027 
-2041 GNDIKFLSFQGCTSL
+2041 TSPTL
-2056 RNIKNLDVSFTS
+2056 TLGAKNL
-2068 AMAKAYSNSITN
+2068 AKLTEDQIAIATN
-2080 GNDYWILAGWG
+2080 KGW
-2091 WFDGLTN
+2091 T
-2098 LVDITFTGQL
+2098 V
-2108 ELYDTLSIYPIFIGC
+2108 
-2123 DTTKFTYATWN
+2123 
-2134 TFVSILP
+2134 V
-2141 TTSTSKSIVMGK
+2141 
-2153 SQAILDAVPDEIK
+2153 
-2166 LALTQKGYTL
+2166 
-2176 TFWE
+2176 

>member
-48 GDGASWIDTGLI
+48 GDGVSWIDTGLI

-72 LVAHVNYKAWF
+72 LVAHENYKAWF

-94 DIRIPAI
+94 DINIPLI
-101 RLQGNSAV
+101 RLQGNSAA
-109 LNLDDNLNTDNLDKT
+109 LNLGNNLNTGNLDKT

-140 LVDIDG
+140 FVDIDG

-168 SNFTGFSIDETSNG
+168 GNFTSYTTSEASNG

-207 DTEGVPCMY
+207 DTEGIPCMY

-251 CLIDKVNK
+251 CLVDKVNK

-269 FSCKETDKKKSIS
+269 FSCKETDKKKNIS

-305 IVFEDE
+305 IVFEDS
-311 DIQRYESLFGADQT
+311 DIQKYESLFGADQT

-332 IEQKK
+332 IEQEK
-337 LAFFHKNDPRNFDCS
+337 LAFYHKNDTRNFNCS

-368 DGKHITNTVATDS
+368 DGIHVTNTVATDS
-381 IDTFNKSTLIFSSYH
+381 IDTFNKSTLIFNSYY
-396 NNGLDTIGTFKLY
+396 NNELDAIGTFKLY

-439 SNKTLQNQGS
+439 SNRTLQNQGS

-475 ICDVIPTF
+475 ICDTIPTF
-483 TKMCDDGSY
+483 AKMCNDGSY
-492 CMYGSHFLYNWD
+492 CMYTRFLYNYAM
-504 GLSNLSIE
+504 LREISIE
-512 AYAKGKGLRLKPNT
+512 AYTKGKGLRLKPNT
-526 QYTIYVKTDA
+526 KYTIHVKTDA
-536 ITNYSSV
+536 ISQYSSV
-543 TPNDIFGYNGNGLG
+543 NPCSVQGYDGTELV
-557 WFEYN
+557 FFRYN
-562 KPTNFTTDK
+562 EPISFVTDEI
-571 TGRTFIYTY
+571 GRTFIYTY
-580 HDTIYPGV
+580 HDISIYPGE

-637 IDMECRPMVNNA
+637 IDIECRPMVNNA
-649 GYIMNNTS
+649 GHIMNNTS
-657 LEGTYKYNET
+657 LEETYKYNET

-711 ANTSAVVSA
+711 ANTVAVVSA

-733 TSAYI
+733 TSACI

-770 VSLQTFMSGERNVIN
+770 VNLQTFMSGERNVIN

-821 NSLENTGSMFRFCTS
+821 NSLEYTGSMFRFCKS

-846 VTDVSEMFYQSA
+846 VTDVIEMFYHTA
-858 IREVPPFPSN
+858 IQEVPPFPSN
-868 YTGKFEGVFYKC
+868 YTGKFEGVFYNC
-880 ENLIEAPI
+880 GNLIEAPI

-894 SIAKCFIN
+894 SMANCFIG
-902 CRSLTTVPNIPS
+902 CSKLTTVPNIPS

-922 FSDCTNLISVPADGW
+922 FSGCTNLTSVPTDGW

-962 LAQTFKGCTSLSITP
+962 LTQTFKGCTSLSITP
-977 SIETDPTVANVSMDN
+977 SIETDPTVTNISMDN

-998 SLIMPP
+998 NLIMPP

-1013 GYAYTRCT
+1013 GKTYRRCT

-1052 IGIIEVGNSYAGV
+1052 IGIIEIGNNYAGV
-1065 IEGCTALENIDWDGN
+1065 VEGCSALENIDWDGN
-1080 TGISLNLKLLLS
+1080 LGISFNLNLLLS
-1092 GFDGMSERDFHE
+1092 GSNGLSERDFHE
-1104 LIARTTAAKWS
+1104 LIVRTTTAKWGS
-1115 STTLTLSDNYITML
+1115 ATLTLSDNYITML
-1129 TGGEIINLTN
+1129 TGGEIMNLTN
-1139 KGWTIANS
+1139 KGWTIANFS
-1147 TSTSTVTVKSYET
+1147 STSTVTVKSYET

-1166 ISTTNENV
+1166 ISTTNEDV

-1210 VTSLGSMFGIHI
+1210 VTTLGSMFGNHV
-1222 PSSGDYNNNRNHKNQ
+1222 SSSEDYNNNSTCKNQ
-1237 ITHVTFIDGYFENLV
+1237 ITHITFVDGYFENLTI
-1252 GLGSAFCECR
+1252 LSSTFNECR
-1262 NLLFVNNIPNSVT
+1262 SLLFVNNIPNNVT
-1275 DMGNTFR
+1275 VMENTFR
-1282 SCNKLISI
+1282 SCSGLIGIS
-1290 TNIPTSVRDLN
+1290 NIPTSVRHLGS
-1301 ACFHSCESFN
+1301 CFHSCSSFN
-1311 QMVDLSNV
+1311 QMIDLSNV
-1319 NIDNDK
+1319 DIDNGI

-1330 AYLFYN
+1330 IYLFYN
-1336 CFALTRTPILPS
+1336 CTSLTYTPILPS

-1354 GGLQNAFQNC
+1354 GGLQCAFQNC
-1364 KALKEVPIIP
+1364 KALTEVPIIP
-1374 SGVTYLNSCFNG
+1374 SGVTNLNNCFNG

-1396 PSGVTNLMNA
+1396 PSGVTGLQNT

-1416 IPLDNLISYQNAVT
+1416 IPLDNLVSYQNVVT

-1438 IWVGTRNTDFSMTSF
+1438 IWVGTRNTDFLMTSF
-1453 CHAYEN
+1453 CASYEN

-1473 ENATL
+1473 ESATL

-1497 EKGWNLNSVDGLA
+1497 EKGWNLNSLYGLA

-1517 LNISTLTSSETVKM
+1517 LDISTLTSSETVKM
-1531 ACIELT
+1531 TCIELT

-1557 LIFYDDGSVTSL
+1557 LIFYEDGSITKFENL
-1569 LNIFHLGNNGGGT
+1569 FALGNNGGGA
-1582 YRGQVEKISF
+1582 YRSQLEKISF
-1592 AEGYFENVTALTNAF
+1592 AEGYFKNVNSLVSSF
-1607 YGLSNLKTIDNL
+1607 SYCDCLKTVENI
-1619 PISSKTNSLGGAFY
+1619 PFSSKVTSLGNTFM
-1633 GCASLNQLID
+1633 GCISLNQPID
-1643 LSVCTNLGDVG
+1643 LSTCVNCTDLSQ
-1654 LDNTFRGCNS
+1654 TFRDCTS

-1669 ILPSSYN
+1669 ILPSNYN
-1676 GYMGGCFMDC
+1676 GTMGGCFRNC
-1686 KALTE
+1686 KALKE
-1691 VPIIPNGVTNLS
+1691 VPIIPSGVTDFS
-1703 NCFNGCTSL
+1703 NCFNGCTGL
-1712 TSVNA
+1712 TSVDA
-1717 TDWDTSQVT
+1717 TNWVT
-1726 NMGGIFS
+1726 NQTTNITSMFLS
-1733 NCTSLTSVNTT
+1733 CTNLTSVNTT
-1744 GWDTSQVTNMG
+1744 GWDTSQITNMG
-1755 GIFSNCTA
+1755 NIFSQCTA
-1763 LTEIIGIENWDTSKA
+1763 LTEIIGIENWDTSSA

-1785 TQCVNLTSLNISNW
+1785 TQCGKLTSLNISNW

-1813 VNITEPLN
+1813 VNIAEPLN
-1821 LNKWDVSKVDTM
+1821 LNKWDVSKVNTM
-1833 LDMFK
+1833 INMFR
-1838 ASNYT
+1838 ASDYT

-1850 DTSNVVNFETMFM
+1850 DTSNVAIFETMFM

-1886 MYRMFNQ
+1886 IYRMFNQ
-1893 ASVISLDVTEWDT
+1893 SSVISLDVTEWDT
-1906 QNINS
+1906 QNVNYLS
-1911 LIGVFM
+1911 GVFM
-1917 MCTNLTEIK
+1917 MCHNLTEII
-1926 GIENWDTSKATS
+1926 GIENWDTSKVTN
-1938 MNQLFYQCK
+1938 MNQLFHQCY

-1962 TDMGSMFHDCSE
+1962 TDMGYMFNCCES
-1974 LTSLDLSKWNAS
+1974 LTSLDLSGFDTSNVTNMAS
-1986 KVENMHQAFYNCS
+1986 MFLGCS
-1999 SITEL
+1999 
-2004 NLSNFTNVKDWGSFC
+2004 NL
-2019 RYCTKLVS
+2019 
-2027 ITGLDISKYSTNFG
+2027 
-2041 GNDIKFLSFQGCTSL
+2041 TSL
-2056 RNIKNLDVSFTS
+2056 DSMQNIPVTLD
-2068 AMAKAYSNSITN
+2068 
-2080 GNDYWILAGWG
+2080 
-2091 WFDGLTN
+2091 
-2098 LVDITFTGQL
+2098 
-2108 ELYDTLSIYPIFIGC
+2108 LS
-2123 DTTKFTYATWN
+2123 
-2134 TFVSILP
+2134 P
-2141 TTSTSKSIVMGK
+2141 T
-2153 SQAILDAVPDEIK
+2153 ILDATSLLDVINN
-2166 LALTQKGYTL
+2166 LATVTTTQTL
-2176 TFWE
+2176 TLGSTLLAKLTEDQIAIATNKGWTVA

>member
-94 DIRIPAI
+94 DIKIPFI
-101 RLQGNSAV
+101 RLQGNNSVA
-109 LNLDDNLNTDNLDKT
+109 LNLGDNLNTGNLDKT

-129 TSNVVVGEEIF
+129 TSDIVVGEEIF
-140 LVDIDG
+140 VVDIDG

-155 ENINPTMSLKVFS
+155 ENTNPTMSLKVFS
-168 SNFTGFSIDETSNG
+168 GNFPAYSISETSNG

-216 DEVSEEY
+216 DEVSKEY

-241 QPVMDSNGVP
+241 QPAMDSNGVP
-251 CLIDKVNK
+251 CLVDKVNK

-269 FSCKETDKKKSIS
+269 FSCKETDKKKSVS

-305 IVFEDE
+305 IVFEDS
-311 DIQRYESLFGADQT
+311 DIQKYESLFGADQT

-332 IEQKK
+332 IEQEK

-368 DGKHITNTVATDS
+368 DGKHVANTVATDS
-381 IDTFNKSTLIFSSYH
+381 IDTFNKSTLIFSSYY

-439 SNKTLQNQGS
+439 SNRTLQNQGS

-483 TKMCDDGSY
+483 AKMCDDGSY
-492 CMYGSHFLYNWD
+492 CMYGRFLYNWN

-536 ITNYSSV
+536 ISKYSSV
-543 TPNDIFGYNGNGLG
+543 NPRNIFGYNGNELG

-562 KPTNFTTDK
+562 KPTNFITDK

-580 HDTIYPGV
+580 HDTIYTGE

-649 GYIMNNTS
+649 GHIMNNTS

-711 ANTSAVVSA
+711 ANATAVVSA

-770 VSLQTFMSGERNVIN
+770 VSLETFMSGERNAIN
-785 KQVEN
+785 QQVEN

-800 VKNAG
+800 VKKAG
-805 NAFRWCEGLK
+805 DAFRWCQGLK

-821 NSLENTGSMFRFCTS
+821 NSLEKTGSMFRFCKS

-846 VTDVSEMFYQSA
+846 VTDVTEMFYSSA

-868 YTGKFEGVFYKC
+868 YTGKFEGVFYDC
-880 ENLIEAPI
+880 GNLIEAPI

-894 SIAKCFIN
+894 SMANCFMN
-902 CRSLTTVPNIPS
+902 CRNLTTVPNIPS

-922 FSDCTNLISVPADGW
+922 FSGCTNLISVPTDGW

-977 SIETDPTVANVSMDN
+977 SIETDPTVASVSMDN

-1013 GYAYTRCT
+1013 GYAYRRCT

-1028 IPSDVTYIAYILS
+1028 IPSDVTYMAYMLS

-1052 IGIIEVGNSYAGV
+1052 IGIIEVGNNYTGV
-1065 IEGCTALENIDWDGN
+1065 IEGCSALENVDWDGN
-1080 TGISLNLKLLLS
+1080 IGISLSLNLLLS
-1092 GFDGMSERDFHE
+1092 GFADLSERDFHE
-1104 LIARTTAAKWS
+1104 LIARTTTAKWS

-1129 TGGEIINLTN
+1129 TGGEIMNLTN

-1166 ISTTNENV
+1166 ISTTNEDV

-1210 VTSLGSMFGIHI
+1210 VTSLGSMFGNHM
-1222 PSSGDYNNNRNHKNQ
+1222 PSSGDYNNNKNHKNQ
-1237 ITHVTFIDGYFENLV
+1237 ITHVTFIDGYFENLTI
-1252 GLGSAFCECR
+1252 LSSAFNDCKS
-1262 NLLFVNNIPNSVT
+1262 LLFVNNIPNNVT
-1275 DMGNTFR
+1275 VMENTFR
-1282 SCNKLISI
+1282 SCSGLIGIS
-1290 TNIPTSVRDLN
+1290 NIPTSVRHLGS
-1301 ACFHSCESFN
+1301 CFHSCSSFN

-1319 NIDNDK
+1319 NIDNSI
-1325 VAGTL
+1325 VAGSL
-1330 AYLFYN
+1330 IYLFYN
-1336 CFALTRTPILPS
+1336 CTSLTYTPILPS
-1348 NYVGGI
+1348 NYVGGV

-1364 KALKEVPIIP
+1364 QALKEVPIIP
-1374 SGVTYLNSCFNG
+1374 SGVTNLSSCFNG
-1386 CTSMTGKPVV
+1386 CISMTGKPVV
-1396 PSGVTNLMNA
+1396 PSGVTSLQNT

-1416 IPLDNLISYQNAVT
+1416 IPLDNLVSYQNAVT

-1438 IWVGTRNTDFSMTSF
+1438 IWVGTRNTDFSFLTLAF
-1453 CHAYEN
+1453 GHANTYG
-1459 EEDIHELIEHLGNV
+1459 LIDHLGEV
-1473 ENATL
+1473 DSATL
-1478 TLSDTCI
+1478 ILNDSSI
-1485 GYLTSEDVISLQ
+1485 EYLTSEEIISLQ
-1497 EKGWNLNSVDGLA
+1497 EKGWTLNSSDGVVLA
-1510 LVSVPQD
+1510 SVPQD

-1557 LIFYDDGSVTSL
+1557 LIFYEDGSITKFESL
-1569 LNIFHLGNNGGGT
+1569 FALGNNGGGA
-1582 YRGQVEKISF
+1582 YRSQVEKISF
-1592 AEGYFENVTALTNAF
+1592 AEGYFKNVNTLNASF
-1607 YGLSNLKTIDNL
+1607 AYCNGLKTVENIPL
-1619 PISSKTNSLGGAFY
+1619 SSKVTYLGNMFM
-1633 GCASLNQLID
+1633 GCTSLNQPID
-1643 LSVCTNLGDVG
+1643 LSTCVNCTNLSQ
-1654 LDNTFRGCNS
+1654 TFRECTS
-1664 LTYTP
+1664 LTYAP
-1669 ILPSSYN
+1669 ILPSN
-1676 GYMGGCFMDC
+1676 CNVMNNCFQSC

-1691 VPIIPNGVTNLS
+1691 VPIMPSGVTNLNS
-1703 NCFNGCTSL
+1703 CFNGCTSL

-1717 TDWDTSQVT
+1717 TGWVTNQVT
-1726 NMGGIFS
+1726 NIGGIFS

-1744 GWDTSQVTNMG
+1744 DWDTSQVTNMDNM
-1755 GIFSNCTA
+1755 FSHCAA
-1763 LTEIIGIENWDTSKA
+1763 LTEIIGIENWDTSKV
-1778 TNMGGMF
+1778 TNMSTMF
-1785 TQCVNLTSLNISNW
+1785 SQCENLTSLNISNW
-1799 KTSQVVDMGGMFYG
+1799 KTGQVVDMGSMFYG
-1813 VNITEPLN
+1813 VHIEEPLN

-1833 LDMFK
+1833 LSMFR
-1838 ASNYT
+1838 ASRYT

-1863 QCKATEL
+1863 QCRATEL

-1881 GKVTN
+1881 GKITN

-1893 ASVISLDVTEWDT
+1893 ASVISLDVTEWDI
-1906 QNINS
+1906 QNVNN
-1911 LIGVFM
+1911 LTGVFM
-1917 MCTNLTEIK
+1917 MCVNLTEIK
-1926 GIENWDTSKATS
+1926 GIENWNTSKITS

-1947 KLTSLNISGWETGQV
+1947 KLTSLNISEWETGQV
-1962 TDMGSMFHDCSE
+1962 TDMGSMFQECEKLETIDMTKWDTSKVASIYCMFKDCVS
-1974 LTSLDLSKWNAS
+1974 LTSLDMSR
-1986 KVENMHQAFYNCS
+1986 
-1999 SITEL
+1999 
-2004 NLSNFTNVKDWGSFC
+2004 FTNCKDMGSFC
-2019 RYCTKLVS
+2019 INCTNLVT
-2027 ITGLDISKYSTNFG
+2027 ITGLDTSKYSTNFG
-2041 GNDIKFLSFQGCTSL
+2041 GSVLKFLKFEGCTSL
-2056 RNIKNLDVSFTS
+2056 RNIKNVDVTFTS
-2068 AMAKAYSNSITN
+2068 AMAKAYGNSVDDN
-2080 GNDYWILAGWG
+2080 QNYWMMSSWQ
-2091 WFDGLTN
+2091 WFYRLTN

-2108 ELYDTLSIYPIFIGC
+2108 ELYDTMSTYHIFRGC
-2123 DTTKFTYATWN
+2123 DTTKFTTATWN
-2134 TFVSILP
+2134 TFVSIFP
-2141 TTSTSKSIVMGK
+2141 TTPTSKSIVMG
-2153 SQAILDAVPDEIK
+2153 STQAILDAVPDEIK
-2166 LALTQKGYTL
+2166 LALTEKGYTL
-2176 TFWE
+2176 TFMA